1 MTQADA
7 RAPLSPYQ
15 KKLFVFLSVAT
26 FFEGFDYIAL
36 TQLLPSI
43 RAEFGLAY
51 AQGQFLVSLINVG
64 AIAAYAL
71 IRYADVAGRKRVLS
85 ITIAGYTLF
94 SLASGF
100 APDAVSFGLLQFAA
114 RMFLLAEYAVSMV
127 YVVEEFPADRRAFA
141 AGVIQG
147 VNSLGSIVCA
157 GVVPMLLKWPWG
169 FRSVYFVG
177 GVPLV
182 LVMVLRRGIRETQ
195 RFVDKPKGPPASLF
209 RIFKTAHWRRLPLLA
224 SIWAL
229 TYLCTYVLV
238 NNFKDFA
245 QLERGYDDKRVA
257 LAVMIAALGSMPLV
271 FASGKLLDSIGRK
284 KGAAVIFVVT
294 SLATFVTFT
303 AHDYWIL
310 VAGLTGCIFG
320 ASAVLPVLNAI
331 TLELFP
337 TDVRADGYGWSNNLL
352 GRAGYI
358 AGPALVGVLA
368 PSLGVGGATALT
380 GIFPLCAL
388 ALILLRVPE
397 TSGKELEE
405 IEAPH

>member
-1 MTQADA
+1 MSSSSTGQ
-7 RAPLSPYQ
+7 RSSLTPYQ
-15 KKLFVFLSVAT
+15 RKLFLFLSVAT

-43 RAEFGLAY
+43 RAAYGLTY
-51 AQGQFLVSLINVG
+51 TQGSLMVSAINVG
-64 AIAAYAL
+64 AITAYAL
-71 IRYADVAGRKRVLS
+71 IRHADVAGRKRVLS

-94 SLASGF
+94 SFLTAF
-100 APDAVSFGLLQFAA
+100 APNAWLFGLVQFGA
-114 RMFLLAEYAVSMV
+114 RMFLLAEYAISMV

-141 AGVIQG
+141 VGVIQG
-147 VNSLGSIVCA
+147 INSLGSIVCA
-157 GVVPMLLKWPWG
+157 GLVPLLLKLPWG
-169 FRSVYFVG
+169 FRSVYLVG
-177 GVPLV
+177 GVPLL
-182 LVMVLRRGIRETQ
+182 LVMVLRRSIRETQ
-195 RFVDKPKGPPASLF
+195 RFLDKPPGPPPSLL
-209 RIFKTAHWRRLPLLA
+209 RIFHTPHWRRLPLLA

-245 QLERGYDDKRVA
+245 QLERGFDDKQVS

-271 FASGKLLDSIGRK
+271 FVSGKLLDVLGRK
-284 KGAAVIFVVT
+284 QGAAVIFVVT

-310 VAGLTGCIFG
+310 TLGLTGCIFG

-352 GRAGYI
+352 GRVGYI
-358 AGPALVGVLA
+358 AGPALVGFLA
-368 PSLGVGGATALT
+368 KPFGVGGATALT
-380 GIFPLCAL
+380 GIFPLL
-388 ALILLRVPE
+388 ALGLILWRVPE
-397 TSGKELEE
+397 TKGAELS
-405 IEAPH
+405 

>member
-1 MTQADA
+1 MTQADV
-7 RAPLSPYQ
+7 RPPLSSYQ

-43 RAEFGLAY
+43 RADFGLAY
-51 AQGQFLVSLINVG
+51 AEGQFLVSLINVG

-100 APDAVSFGLLQFAA
+100 APSAISFGLLQFAA

-141 AGVIQG
+141 VGVIQG

-182 LVMVLRRGIRETQ
+182 LLMVVRRGIRETQ
-195 RFVDKPKGPPASLF
+195 RFADKPKGPPASVF
-209 RIFKTAHWRRLPLLA
+209 RIFKTPHWKRLPLLA

-229 TYLCTYVLV
+229 TYLGTYVLV

-271 FASGKLLDSIGRK
+271 FASGKLLDSLGRK
-284 KGAAVIFVVT
+284 KGAAVIFLVT

-320 ASAVLPVLNAI
+320 VSAVLPVLNSI

-358 AGPALVGVLA
+358 AGPALVGVMA
-368 PSLGVGGATALT
+368 PSFGVGGATALM
-380 GIFPLCAL
+380 GIFPLLAL

-405 IEAPH
+405 IEPLH